1 LLAKQEII
9 AFIDQFQ
16 QSAGGYSL
24 ISRKDKARL
33 DQIFKLADLN
43 RDRKLSKFE
52 IRTLAKNLGEKIDEK
67 DMELGFRLIDTNRD
81 G

>member
-1 LLAKQEII
+1 MLSKQEVI

-16 QSAGGYSL
+16 QSTGGYSL
-24 ISRKDKARL
+24 ISRKDQARL

-52 IRTLAKNLGEKIDEK
+52 IRTLAKTLGEKIDEK
-67 DMELGFRLIDTNRD
+67 DLSLGF
-81 G
+81 